1 MFNGWPVSPS
11 ISRASQ
17 RQQRPRTNQVKSPRR
32 PALKYH
38 SQKSA
43 AQKVENDT
51 RLGLILLTPFTN
63 LPRATLELTPRH
75 PQSYPES
82 PSKLPRVTLEVTP
95 RNPRSYSASPSKL
108 LRATL
113 EVTPRRPRS
122 CSASLSKLPRATLEV
137 TPRHPQSYPASL
149 SKLLRAALEVA
160 PRHSRSYPASPSK
173 LPRVTLKVTPRHPR
187 SYSAQPSKLLRATL
201 EVAPTC
207 PQICSGI
214 SHYQAFA
221 GIFSHFTFSPSK
233 QPIPSCDDFVTLS
246 LCTWIPADT
255 PGKNST
261 FQKNHSTK
269 SKHLPS

>member
-95 RNPRSYSASPSKL
+95 RNPRSYSA
-108 LRATL
+108 
-113 EVTPRRPRS
+113 
-122 CSASLSKLPRATLEV
+122 
-137 TPRHPQSYPASL
+137 
-149 SKLLRAALEVA
+149 
-160 PRHSRSYPASPSK
+160 
-173 LPRVTLKVTPRHPR
+173 
-187 SYSAQPSKLLRATL
+187 QPSKLLPLALKYAPESAITKHLRAFS
-201 EVAPTC
+201 P
-207 PQICSGI
+207 I
-214 SHYQAFA
+214 SHFPQASNPSPPVTISSHYRFA
-221 GIFSHFTFSPSK
+221 LGFRPTHRVKIRRFRK
-233 QPIPSCDDFVTLS
+233 I
-246 LCTWIPADT
+246 T
-255 PGKNST
+255 PPNPNT
-261 FQKNHSTK
+261 YH
-269 SKHLPS
+269 HERPRHPPPYPR